1 MTHQELVRT
10 RPWVNLGKGKQR
22 AWLAGGLAVAVA
34 GTAIAAT
41 LAFRHPGVN
50 PGGDP
55 GRVRQQALRSI
66 SVALPGDAKVL
77 SHSVGG
83 PIWDSCDGRPDTQ
96 GWSDVINAYQFISA
110 HSAATV
116 VAGAEASMKIAGWKL
131 SSTSHS
137 PLGPSAGWTKTV
149 SGNVVARCYSG
160 SALVAPAGTAPP
172 SGTSSLRRLQREHAH
187 LAAEPTNA
195 PAAWMNAR
203 IAADSAVAS
212 LLGVPVRLSL
222 RLAEPR
228 RTHRL
233 ELRWMLSRR

>member
-1 MTHQELVRT
+1 VIGHTHPMTHQELVRT
-10 RPWVNLGKGKQR
+10 RPWVNSGKGKQR

-41 LAFRHPGVN
+41 LAFRHPDVD

-137 PLGPSAGWTKTV
+137 PLGPSAVWTKTV
-149 SGNVVARCYSG
+149 SGNVVARVLLGVGTRGPSRHSPSFWVFVA
-160 SALVAPAGTAPP
+160 SAPPAGTRA
-172 SGTSSLRRLQREHAH
+172 SGC
-187 LAAEPTNA
+187 
-195 PAAWMNAR
+195 
-203 IAADSAVAS
+203 
-212 LLGVPVRLSL
+212 
-222 RLAEPR
+222 
-228 RTHRL
+228 
-233 ELRWMLSRR
+233 

>member
-1 MTHQELVRT
+1 VIRHTHPMTHQELVRT
-10 RPWVNLGKGKQR
+10 RPWVNSGKGKQR

-41 LAFRHPGVN
+41 LAFRHPGVD

-55 GRVRQQALRSI
+55 GGVRQQALRSI

-96 GWSDVINAYQFISA
+96 GWSDVINAYQFTSA

-137 PLGPSAGWTKTV
+137 PLGPSAVWTKTV
-149 SGNVVARCYSG
+149 SGNVVAQVLLGVGTRGPSRHSPSFWDFVA
-160 SALVAPAGTAPP
+160 SAPPAGTRA
-172 SGTSSLRRLQREHAH
+172 SGC
-187 LAAEPTNA
+187 
-195 PAAWMNAR
+195 
-203 IAADSAVAS
+203 
-212 LLGVPVRLSL
+212 
-222 RLAEPR
+222 
-228 RTHRL
+228 
-233 ELRWMLSRR
+233 

>member
-1 MTHQELVRT
+1 MTHQELVRS
-10 RPWVNLGKGKQR
+10 RPWVNPGKGKQR

-41 LAFRHPGVN
+41 LAFRHPGVD

-55 GRVRQQALRSI
+55 GGVRQQALRSI

-96 GWSDVINAYQFISA
+96 GWSDVINAYQFTSA

-137 PLGPSAGWTKTV
+137 PLGPSAVWTKTV
-149 SGNVVARCYSG
+149 SGNVVAQVLLGVGTRGPSRHSPSFWDFVA
-160 SALVAPAGTAPP
+160 SAPPAGTRA
-172 SGTSSLRRLQREHAH
+172 SGC
-187 LAAEPTNA
+187 
-195 PAAWMNAR
+195 
-203 IAADSAVAS
+203 
-212 LLGVPVRLSL
+212 
-222 RLAEPR
+222 
-228 RTHRL
+228 
-233 ELRWMLSRR
+233 